1 MSDVLLSL
9 QDICK
14 IYIVARLDEFPID
27 ALALLPPKISQKLLL
42 LFPQADVL
50 HFLGDRAT
58 FSDDDI
64 GLVDLLSRIQTE
76 SRRELT
82 EIVLHGVYGNCTT
95 LGCSALCK
103 SATLRLFARQALD
116 CCSTGSLSVDTVVEH
131 ISKWSCL
138 QLREIP
144 GLEWPTLALPARFFQ
159 YFPKDSSF
167 DDLSPEIQL
176 SATQS
181 LLDYCNLQTAPNQV
195 MMDCSKIGEMVFWK
209 EYQRQLEE
217 KKSQL
222 TSRGLSFPVKNDPII
237 PFMQK
242 FLSSV
247 EVLEVGVNDVHAF
260 DACEMEDTMT
270 ETSYIILY
278 NIVTGK
284 HPHLKHLKVSGLPI
298 LLD

>member
-1 MSDVLLSL
+1 MSNEILPLSL

-27 ALALLPPKISQKLLL
+27 ALALLPPKIRQKLLL

-50 HFLGDRAT
+50 HFLGDHAT
-58 FSDDDI
+58 FSDGDI

-82 EIVLHGVYGNCTT
+82 KIVLHGVFGYRDTYT
-95 LGCSALCK
+95 LGDCSALCK

-116 CCSTGSLSVDTVVEH
+116 CCSTGGLSVGTVVEH

-138 QLREIP
+138 QLRVIP

-181 LLDYCNLQTAPNQV
+181 LLDYCNLQTAPKQV
-195 MMDCSKIGEMVFWK
+195 MIDCTL
-209 EYQRQLEE
+209 Q
-217 KKSQL
+217 KS
-222 TSRGLSFPVKNDPII
+222 ICY
-237 PFMQK
+237 
-242 FLSSV
+242 
-247 EVLEVGVNDVHAF
+247 F
-260 DACEMEDTMT
+260 DNCICHQ
-270 ETSYIILY
+270 SC
-278 NIVTGK
+278 NC
-284 HPHLKHLKVSGLPI
+284 
-298 LLD
+298 